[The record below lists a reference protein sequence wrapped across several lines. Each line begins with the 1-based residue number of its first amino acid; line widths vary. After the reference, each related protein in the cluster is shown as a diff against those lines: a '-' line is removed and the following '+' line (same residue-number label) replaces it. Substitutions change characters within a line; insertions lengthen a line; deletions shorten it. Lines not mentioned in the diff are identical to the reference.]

1 LFWGCFAPGAAK
13 QPFSAKIESL
23 GQAAP
28 RRYQKCVAN
37 PAAVANAPPRSPEHA
52 ETFPKRDAFPARR
65 APKIMQTKTHTL
77 ISPSIG
83 TTRNIL
89 SFHYGPSGG
98 EKIYIQ
104 SSLHADEL
112 PGMLVA
118 WRLRRHLA
126 EFEAAGKLL
135 GEVVI
140 VPVSNPIGLN
150 QNMHGTLLGR
160 FELNSGHNF
169 NRNFHDL
176 AALIAP
182 RIEGRLSGDSDANKL
197 AVRNAMREALDEQ
210 KPQTELESQRLAL
223 QKLSYD
229 ADVVLD
235 LHCDLD
241 AALHLY
247 TNPDIWDEVE
257 PLARYLD
264 SKASLLALNSVGN
277 PFDEIHSF
285 CWSDLRAKFGD
296 RFPVPNGG
304 ISVTVELR
312 SQHDVSYEF
321 ADTDA
326 QGIVSYLIHRG
337 VIDAPA
343 PAMPKLSYPATPLAG
358 AEPIVAPVS
367 GVLVFRTKVGAMVK
381 AGDAIVD
388 VVDPL
393 TDTVTPLHCTTSG
406 VLYARQIARFAT
418 AGMEVARIASA
429 TAYRTGSLL
438 SA

>member
-1 LFWGCFAPGAAK
+1 
-13 QPFSAKIESL
+13 
-23 GQAAP
+23 
-28 RRYQKCVAN
+28 
-37 PAAVANAPPRSPEHA
+37 
-52 ETFPKRDAFPARR
+52 
-65 APKIMQTKTHTL
+65 MQTKSHNL
-77 ISPSIG
+77 ISPTLG
-83 TTRNIL
+83 TARAIT
-89 SFHYGPSGG
+89 SFHYGPGG
-98 EKIYIQ
+98 GQKVYIQ

-126 EFEAAGKLL
+126 AFEAAGKLR

-140 VPVSNPIGLN
+140 VPVPNPIGLN
-150 QNMHGTLLGR
+150 QLLHGQLLGR
-160 FELNSGHNF
+160 FEANSGHNF

-176 AALIAP
+176 AALVAP
-182 RIEGRLSGDSDANKL
+182 RIEARLTGDIDANKR
-197 AVRNAMREALDEQ
+197 AVRAAMLDALAEQ
-210 KPQTELESQRLAL
+210 TPHTELESQRLAL

-247 TNPDIWDEVE
+247 TNPDIWEEVE

-285 CWSDLRAKFGD
+285 CWSDLRARFGE
-296 RFPVPNGG
+296 RYPIPNGG

-321 ADTDA
+321 ADADS
-326 QGIVSYLIHRG
+326 QGIVNYLIHRG

-343 PAMPKLSYPATPLAG
+343 APMPPLAHPATPLAG

-367 GVLVFRTKVGAMVK
+367 GVLVFRAKVGAFIE
-381 AGDAIVD
+381 AGDAIAD

-393 TDTVTPLHCTTSG
+393 TDSVTTLNCTTSG
-406 VLYARQIARFAT
+406 VMYARHITRFAT
-418 AGMEVARIASA
+418 AGLEVARIAGA
-429 TAYRTGSLL
+429 KAFRTGSLL